1 MKHLSFLILGL
12 IFFFASCQNEK
23 PVAMAFAKYSSHDGV
38 TSITVPGFL
47 ISLASKISSIP
58 EEERELLQGMSKV
71 KILTIDNP
79 ELNRKVNFHEEF
91 YAMLSKGKYE
101 ELLRISDPGND
112 VTIMGIMDDDFTI
125 REMVI
130 LVGGDD
136 NAMIYVKGKL
146 HPEMINKLAFN
157 SPDTRSKMFG
167 FLN

>member
-1 MKHLSFLILGL
+1 MKHFSILLIGLILL
-12 IFFFASCQNEK
+12 FASCHNEK
-23 PVAMAFAKYSSHDGV
+23 PVAMAFAKYSARDGV

-58 EEERELLQGMSKV
+58 EEQRELLQGVSKV
-71 KILTIDNP
+71 KILTIENP

-91 YAMLSKGKYE
+91 YAMLSKGNYE
-101 ELLRISDPGND
+101 ELLRVSEPGND
-112 VTIMGIMDDDFTI
+112 ITIMGIMDDDFTI

-146 HPEMINKLAFN
+146 HPEMINKLALN
-157 SPDTRSKMFG
+157 SPNSRSKMFG

>member
-1 MKHLSFLILGL
+1 MIFL
-12 IFFFASCQNEK
+12 ASCHTEK
-23 PVAMAFAKYSSHDGV
+23 PVAMAFAKYSARDGV
-38 TSITVPGFL
+38 TSITIPGFL

-58 EEERELLQGMSKV
+58 EEERELLQGMSKI
-71 KILTIDNP
+71 KILTIETP

-91 YAMLSKGKYE
+91 YSMLNKGKYE

-130 LVGGDD
+130 LVGGEE

-146 HPEMINKLAFN
+146 HPDMINKLAFN